1 MSINWEKLDTL
12 ILLNVRGTRLDLKV
26 EALKPIKNLID
37 ASVEQMKIKNSEHN
51 LEIDRV
57 YINANALVFEQLI
70 DFLSDPH
77 CVPPNPNDR
86 FYLRRL
92 AKSYGLN
99 DLVKRIDDGK
109 HPQTIL

>member
-1 MSINWEKLDTL
+1 MSIDWEKLDY
-12 ILLNVRGTRLDLKV
+12 
-26 EALKPIKNLID
+26 ID
-37 ASVEQMKIKNSEHN
+37 
-51 LEIDRV
+51 
-57 YINANALVFEQLI
+57 ANALVFEQLI